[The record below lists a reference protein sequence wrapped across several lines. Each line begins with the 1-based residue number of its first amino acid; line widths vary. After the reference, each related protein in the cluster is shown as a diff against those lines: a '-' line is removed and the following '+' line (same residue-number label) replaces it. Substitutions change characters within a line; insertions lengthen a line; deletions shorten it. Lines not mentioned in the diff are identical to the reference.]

1 MDLHLEK
8 DESNQTENET
18 KQSLYGC
25 AGLDNMGNTCY
36 MNSVIQCL
44 SNCTVFRKY
53 LMSPEFI
60 RDSLAENKSTKDKE
74 IVYSLQKNL
83 SFQLRKL
90 FSYFWSF
97 DANDK
102 KSWQPTSFRKLFTH
116 KMEYFQNSAQHDSQE
131 ALLCILDTMHEEL
144 GHKMTLS
151 NNEKDHIYQLF
162 TYQDKKDQIEYSLI
176 EKYPEKYFYYLYC
189 KYFKTWHQKKYSHTR
204 VYFGGTI
211 ISRLKCPLTN
221 KSSLCLDPVF
231 MFSLPI
237 PTQDQVDNYQSDEE
251 TSENSTTESS
261 DKSDDGHSDVETSEE
276 NQLPEAQVVDII
288 NDIENNIAD
297 DLQSNDSNQRTL
309 EDEIEDLSDVELE
322 TFEDNPEEWNYY
334 SKPFQEKIKYV
345 LKNKVRNNFMYCPDN
360 VMWARIDKEKRCKI
374 RELAILV
381 DENLI

>member
-8 DESNQTENET
+8 DESNQTENDKE
-18 KQSLYGC
+18 QPLYGC

-44 SNCTVFRKY
+44 SNCEVFKKY

-60 RDSLAENKSTKDKE
+60 RDSIVENKSTKDKE
-74 IVYSLQKNL
+74 IIFNLQKRL

-131 ALLCILDTMHEEL
+131 ALLCILDTIHEEL
-144 GHKMTLS
+144 GHEMTLS
-151 NNEKDHIYQLF
+151 HDETDHIYQLF
-162 TYQDKKDQIEYSLI
+162 AYQEKKDQSEYSLI

-189 KYFKTWHQKKYSHTR
+189 KYFKTWHQKKYSQTR

-221 KSSLCLDPVF
+221 KSSL
-231 MFSLPI
+231 
-237 PTQDQVDNYQSDEE
+237 
-251 TSENSTTESS
+251 
-261 DKSDDGHSDVETSEE
+261 
-276 NQLPEAQVVDII
+276 
-288 NDIENNIAD
+288 
-297 DLQSNDSNQRTL
+297 
-309 EDEIEDLSDVELE
+309 
-322 TFEDNPEEWNYY
+322 
-334 SKPFQEKIKYV
+334 
-345 LKNKVRNNFMYCPDN
+345 
-360 VMWARIDKEKRCKI
+360 
-374 RELAILV
+374 
-381 DENLI
+381 